1 MAADWETNRI
11 PSDVAGDSL
20 KKRGAEFDLDGAVAL
35 ITGAAGGIG
44 LELAKGLARYGAGV
58 VLCDLRAEAL
68 PEACAGIA
76 KASGVRA
83 GWRTLDITNTKA
95 IDAVVAGVVEEFGR
109 IDILVNSA
117 GINIPQ
123 VAEEV
128 TEEAWDKVMAV
139 NLKGTFFCCQTVGK
153 VMIAQKKGKIVNVS
167 SQAGTVGLIRRSAY
181 CSSKGGVDQ
190 VTRVLAVE
198 WAKHNIN
205 VNSLAPTFL
214 LTPLTRKMFEE
225 KEFKD
230 YVDANI
236 LFPHMAT
243 TDDLIGAV
251 VFLSS
256 RASDMVTGSVLYVD
270 GGWTAH

>member
-139 NLKGTFFCCQTVGK
+139 NLKGTFFCCQAVGK